1 MKILK
6 YLTFGLVILNIPSI
20 ILYNFGGGLGS
31 LFSYATIG
39 FLVLYYFLEQKTT
52 PSYWLIIIALSYYLI
67 SSLQYTA
74 DTQEFIMETI
84 KYFIFLI
91 CGYELTKR
99 ISTVELFTFFLIG
112 TMSIAVHAVFFPSD
126 FGRYS
131 GFYLNPNVA
140 GFICITGYGLTY
152 ALKNPSLKLLGQFVF
167 TLCGLLTFSRTF
179 IAIWILINLIS
190 LKISFK
196 NIRIFGVGFLIIGSL
211 FFIDEMV
218 GLNNPRFNQ
227 LKNIISSENKV
238 SSQELNEDSRT
249 ETWALYYDKI
259 LDAPLI
265 GNGFLSF
272 SGRFTGGVGVHNTY
286 LRIIGEAGILPF
298 LIFIAFILY
307 LIFWSIFF
315 FNKAP
320 NLIMQVIA
328 LTLFLMANHNF
339 FTFYFV
345 TFTAMYLQFQIY
357 KLRNELEE
365 NEIPIQKIT
374 L

>member
-6 YLTFGLVILNIPSI
+6 YITFGLVILNIPSI

-99 ISTVELFTFFLIG
+99 ISTVELFAFFLIG

-298 LIFIAFILY
+298 LIFIALILY

-365 NEIPIQKIT
+365 NEISIQKIT